1 MGVLSFIWRN
11 TMSLEKPHPRTKRSS
26 IEHEEERAWVSF
38 YKRVGNDLAL
48 ATEVLAQLDSDPDM
62 KRSHLALYLGCKESL
77 RTHKAR
83 QARNKQI
90 GQFVR
95 WFCSGL
101 FTQLF
106 VQWPSAWRRSLR
118 QGGDIVAECLPQTGK
133 DIGKEPAMAK
143 ARQLTQEPTFATAQ
157 VDFRQQREPAAS
169 TPPAGDSAPSPAI
182 RKAA

>member
-1 MGVLSFIWRN
+1 
-11 TMSLEKPHPRTKRSS
+11 MSLEKPPPRTKRSS

-62 KRSHLALYLGCKESL
+62 KRAHLALYLGCKESL

-83 QARNKQI
+83 QARNKRI
-90 GQFVR
+90 GMFVR
-95 WFCSGL
+95 WFCGGL

-106 VQWPSAWRRSLR
+106 VQWPNAWCRSLR
-118 QGGDIVAECLPQTGK
+118 QSGDIVVECLPETGR
-133 DIGKEPAMAK
+133 DVGKEPALAK
-143 ARQLTQEPTFATAQ
+143 ARQLTQEPGFVTAQ
-157 VDFRQQREPAAS
+157 ADFRQQRTVAPAAPAAPAAA
-169 TPPAGDSAPSPAI
+169 TAPAGDSAPSPAV

>member
-1 MGVLSFIWRN
+1 
-11 TMSLEKPHPRTKRSS
+11 MSLEKPHPRAKPS

-83 QARNKQI
+83 QARNKRI

-106 VQWPSAWRRSLR
+106 VQWPSAWRRSLS
-118 QGGDIVAECLPQTGK
+118 QGGDIVAECLPQTEK
-133 DIGKEPAMAK
+133 DVGKEPALAK
-143 ARQLTQEPTFATAQ
+143 ARQLAQEPTFATAQ
-157 VDFRQQREPAAS
+157 ADFRQQRTALSADPAA
-169 TPPAGDSAPSPAI
+169 TTEQAGDSAPSCPQG
-182 RKAA
+182 

>member
-1 MGVLSFIWRN
+1 
-11 TMSLEKPHPRTKRSS
+11 MSLEKPPPRTKRSS

-77 RTHKAR
+77 RTYKAR
-83 QARNKQI
+83 QARNKRI
-90 GQFVR
+90 GQCVR
-95 WFCSGL
+95 WFFSGL

-118 QGGDIVAECLPQTGK
+118 QGGDIVAACLPQTEN
-133 DIGKEPAMAK
+133 DVGKEPAMAK
-143 ARQLTQEPTFATAQ
+143 TRQLTQEPSFVTAQ
-157 VDFRQQREPAAS
+157 ADFRQQKTGLASSPAA
-169 TPPAGDSAPSPAI
+169 TTAPAGDLAPYPAVS
-182 RKAA
+182 KAA

>member
-1 MGVLSFIWRN
+1 
-11 TMSLEKPHPRTKRSS
+11 MSLEKPHPRSKRPSL
-26 IEHEEERAWVSF
+26 EHEEERAWVSF

-62 KRSHLALYLGCKESL
+62 KRSHLALYLYCKESL

-83 QARNKQI
+83 QARNKRI
-90 GQFVR
+90 GAFVR

-101 FTQLF
+101 FTQLL

-118 QGGDIVAECLPQTGK
+118 RGGDIAVECLPE
-133 DIGKEPAMAK
+133 IGKEPAIAK

-157 VDFRQQREPAAS
+157 ADFRQQRTVEPAEPAAA
-169 TPPAGDSAPSPAI
+169 TAQAGDSAPSPAV

>member
-1 MGVLSFIWRN
+1 
-11 TMSLEKPHPRTKRSS
+11 MSLEKPPPRAKRSS

-77 RTHKAR
+77 RTHKAW
-83 QARNKQI
+83 QARNKRI
-90 GQFVR
+90 GLFVR
-95 WFCSGL
+95 WLCSGL

-106 VQWPSAWRRSLR
+106 LEWPSALRRSLR

-143 ARQLTQEPTFATAQ
+143 TRQLAQESTFATAQ
-157 VDFRQQREPAAS
+157 ADFRQQKTGLASDPAA
-169 TPPAGDSAPSPAI
+169 TTAQAGDSVLPPAI

>member
-1 MGVLSFIWRN
+1 
-11 TMSLEKPHPRTKRSS
+11 MSLEKPHPRSKRPC
-26 IEHEEERAWVSF
+26 IENEEERAWVSF

-62 KRSHLALYLGCKESL
+62 KRSHLALYLCCKESL

-83 QARNKQI
+83 QARNKRI
-90 GQFVR
+90 GAFVR
-95 WFCSGL
+95 WFCGGL
-101 FTQLF
+101 FTQLL

-118 QGGDIVAECLPQTGK
+118 RGGDIAVECLPE
-133 DIGKEPAMAK
+133 IGKEPAIAK

-157 VDFRQQREPAAS
+157 ADFRQQRTVEPAEPAAA
-169 TPPAGDSAPSPAI
+169 TAQAGDSAPYPAV

>member
-1 MGVLSFIWRN
+1 
-11 TMSLEKPHPRTKRSS
+11 MSLEKHHARAKRSS

-38 YKRVGNDLAL
+38 YKRVGHDLAL

-62 KRSHLALYLGCKESL
+62 KRSHLALYLCCKESL

-83 QARNKQI
+83 QARNKRI

-101 FTQLF
+101 FMQLF
-106 VQWPSAWRRSLR
+106 VQWPNAWRRSLS
-118 QGGDIVAECLPQTGK
+118 QGGDIVAECLPQTEK
-133 DIGKEPAMAK
+133 DVGKEPALVK
-143 ARQLTQEPTFATAQ
+143 ARQLAQEPTFATAQ
-157 VDFRQQREPAAS
+157 ADFRQQRTAEPAEPAAA
-169 TPPAGDSAPSPAI
+169 TAQAGNPAPSPAA